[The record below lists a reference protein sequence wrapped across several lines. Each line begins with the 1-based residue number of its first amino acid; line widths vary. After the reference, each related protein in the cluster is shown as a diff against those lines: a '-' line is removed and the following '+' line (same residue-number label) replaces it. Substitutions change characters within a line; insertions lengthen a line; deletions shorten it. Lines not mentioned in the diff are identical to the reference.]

1 LSDKIIDLRNRVHKD
16 DFRYVLTPEHWNV
29 LYVAES
35 VEKHGLVTVAED
47 GELKGYAA
55 YFLVNLEQAKVYDIR
70 EIVAE
75 DAEVLARLIDQIV
88 ARSIEDNVDFVF
100 ARTCEDSYKKVYD
113 KKGALSFLES
123 VIMIALL
130 NPRELLS
137 ALSQETDCGKVL
149 TLLIEG
155 FDSVT
160 IRVGAKGIAVVTD
173 EKPDFSL
180 STDSK
185 TFLRLFFG
193 KTSFLKE
200 FLRRRIALS
209 SILNLTTA
217 SRFFSLVRHDKLYIP
232 MGDWV

>member
-16 DFRYVLTPEHWNV
+16 DFRFVLTPEHWNA
-29 LYVAES
+29 LYVTES
-35 VEKHGLVTVAED
+35 VEKHDLVMVVKD

-55 YFLVNLEQAKVYDIR
+55 YLLVNLEQAKVYDVR

-75 DAEVLARLIDQIV
+75 DAEVLGQLIDQIV
-88 ARSIEDNVDFVF
+88 ARSVKDNVDFVF
-100 ARTCEDSYKKVYD
+100 ARTCEDSYKEVYD

-123 VIMIALL
+123 VVMIALL

-137 ALSQETDCGKVL
+137 ALSEETDGGKVL
-149 TLLIEG
+149 TLLIED
-155 FDSVT
+155 FDPVT
-160 IRVGAKGIAVVTD
+160 IRVGAKGIAVVAD

-180 STDSK
+180 SIDSK

-193 KTSFLKE
+193 RTSFLKE
-200 FLRRRIALS
+200 FLQRRIALS

-217 SRFFSLVRHDKLYIP
+217 SRFFNLVRHDKSYIP

>member
-1 LSDKIIDLRNRVHKD
+1 MSDKIIDLRNRIHKD
-16 DFRYVLTPEHWNV
+16 DFRFVLTPEHWNV
-29 LYVAES
+29 LYVAEG
-35 VEKHGLVTVAED
+35 VEKHHLVTVAKD

-55 YFLVNLEQAKVYDIR
+55 FLLVNLEQAKVYDVR

-75 DAEVLARLIDQIV
+75 DAEVLSQLIDQIV
-88 ARSIEDNVDFVF
+88 ARSIKDNVDFIF

-113 KKGALSFLES
+113 KKGALSFPES
-123 VIMIALL
+123 VVMIALL
-130 NPRELLS
+130 NPRALLS
-137 ALSQETDCGKVL
+137 ALSQDTDGGKTL
-149 TLLIEG
+149 TLSIEG
-155 FDSVT
+155 FDPVT
-160 IRVGAKGIAVVTD
+160 IRVGTKGIAVVTD

-193 KTSFLKE
+193 RTSFLKE

-209 SILNLTTA
+209 NILNLTTA
-217 SRFFSLVRHDKLYIP
+217 SRFFSMVRHDKLYIP